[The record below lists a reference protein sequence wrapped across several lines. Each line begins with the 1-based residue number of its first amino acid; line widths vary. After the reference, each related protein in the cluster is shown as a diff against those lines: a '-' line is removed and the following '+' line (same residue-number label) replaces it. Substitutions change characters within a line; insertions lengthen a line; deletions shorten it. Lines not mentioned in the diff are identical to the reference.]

1 MKETFEQK
9 LAYGPMSALRTK
21 PEAQGA
27 AAGSNSVGPL
37 LCATRMRVG
46 KDLQDVAR
54 LLHIRYN
61 YLVAIE
67 DGRFEDLPGQAY
79 AIGFVRAYAEHLGL
93 DGAEIVRRFKDE
105 NSGVQHKSI
114 QNYAVP
120 APASGVPSGV
130 LLSIAVALGMVVYG
144 AWYSFAGA
152 DRRAAD
158 LIQEIPDRLA
168 VLLAPDPSA
177 VPLSPIPGGVA
188 DASAISET
196 AAVTAVAE
204 SPGAQVAA
212 PDSEV
217 TASTADDEPA
227 ENEPAENEPAE
238 NETAAEMAV
247 AEALPTPRAIVP
259 KAEPLAASQI
269 AAPATVPAAPQASSA
284 TTTAPS
290 IPLKEVAAPVVEA
303 AKPAPAAT
311 ELKQPELKQPEPRQP
326 VPEVVTAK
334 VEAPKAAAPKTD
346 QPAAVAPAPTVT
358 TTTPAPTPNTVAVQ
372 APPPVPTPA
381 PAASPAAGRE
391 TQVAALPPPAA
402 AVAPA
407 KPSAKSSGDVIELR
421 ATSDSWIQVRA
432 GDQLLLT
439 RLLRKGEVYRVP
451 DRTGLTLMTG
461 NAGGL
466 DVMVNGTTMPPL
478 GNEGTVARGVPLEAS
493 RLKTMAAASEP
504 AADSDEPDAD

>member
-1 MKETFEQK
+1 MKETIEQK

-130 LLSIAVALGMVVYG
+130 LLSIAVVMGMVVYG

-168 VLLAPDPSA
+168 VLLAPDPNTVLPS
-177 VPLSPIPGGVA
+177 SIPSGVA
-188 DASAISET
+188 DTSAISEGAT
-196 AAVTAVAE
+196 ITAVAE
-204 SPGAQVAA
+204 APGTQVAA

-227 ENEPAENEPAE
+227 ENE
-238 NETAAEMAV
+238 TTVEMAV

-259 KAEPLAASQI
+259 KTEPLVAPQT
-269 AAPATVPAAPQASSA
+269 AAPVTAQAVPQASPA
-284 TTTAPS
+284 TTPAPS
-290 IPLKEVAAPVVEA
+290 IPAKDVAAPVVET
-303 AKPAPAAT
+303 AKPAPAVT
-311 ELKQPELKQPEPRQP
+311 ELKPPELKQPESKQSEPKQP
-326 VPEVVTAK
+326 VTEVVTAK
-334 VEAPKAAAPKTD
+334 VETPKAAAPKAD
-346 QPAAVAPAPTVT
+346 QPATVAPAPTAT
-358 TTTPAPTPNTVAVQ
+358 ATSPTPTPTVMSVQ
-372 APPPVPTPA
+372 APPPAPT

-391 TQVAALPPPAA
+391 TQVAVLPPPAA
-402 AVAPA
+402 AAAPA

-439 RLLRKGEVYRVP
+439 RLLRKGEIYRVP

-466 DVMVNGTTMPPL
+466 DVIVNGTTMPPL

-504 AADSDEPDAD
+504 AADPDEPDAD